1 MDTLKKVHLIG
12 YFVYNEKKRCWSGNV
27 MTKRLLTKKEQEQL
41 KRNPNVIAV
50 SDKAITY
57 TDEFKRHFI
66 AQNEQGKLPRD
77 IFEEAGLDVECIGL
91 ERVRSSGKRW
101 RASYREAGVEGLQ
114 DTRKTNSGRP
124 SEREL
129 TLEQKI
135 ERLEAK
141 NQLLRAENELL
152 KKLDLLERQM
162 LKKK

>member
-1 MDTLKKVHLIG
+1 
-12 YFVYNEKKRCWSGNV
+12 

-50 SDKAITY
+50 SEKAITY

-66 AQNEQGKLPRD
+66 AENEHGKLPRD
-77 IFEEAGLDVECIGL
+77 IFEKAGLDVELIGL
-91 ERVRSSGKRW
+91 ERIRSSGKRW
-101 RASYREAGVEGLQ
+101 RASYREAGLEGLQ

-129 TLEQKI
+129 TLEEKI

-141 NQLLRAENELL
+141 NQLLRAENEML

>member
-1 MDTLKKVHLIG
+1 
-12 YFVYNEKKRCWSGNV
+12 
-27 MTKRLLTKKEQEQL
+27 MTKRLLTKKEQELL
-41 KRNPNVIAV
+41 KRNPYVKSV

-66 AQNEQGKLPRD
+66 AENENGKLPRE
-77 IFEEAGLDVECIGL
+77 IFEEAGLSEDLIGID
-91 ERVRSSGKRW
+91 RIKTAAKRW
-101 RASYREAGVEGLQ
+101 RAAYRNAGVVGLQ

-129 TLEQKI
+129 TLEEKI
-135 ERLEAK
+135 ARLEAK

-162 LKKK
+162 LKKKSQSKRN